1 VALHLGPLPI
11 HASLGR
17 SRLQLS
23 GASGHRLLELLLLA
37 LICADFCRVVLRLIG
52 ADGPFGWDESVYAVR
67 ARSWVHPESLSS
79 GWADIRPPLLPLIGT
94 LPMLAGAEEWQF
106 RLIGLI
112 SGVGLVLGA
121 WWLARGIAGPIA
133 GVLTAG
139 AVYVAPYAQRESA
152 LFLTDVPAAA
162 LLVWAMGL
170 LWRELELK
178 PRPGRG
184 LVLAATLGAVAF
196 FMRYGSTTALA
207 PMAITSLALWWRR
220 ILTYRRVAV
229 AAAAVLAA
237 AVILHLIHSTVAMGS
252 PLSILRAAREVVS
265 PDRRGN
271 LPIDEY
277 QAYLPAIL
285 GGVLGFYL
293 LAAGVGA
300 LGFRLADAA
309 LRGEIGRSTRA
320 ALFLVVTGTGHVLL
334 LVSGVGHAEPRF
346 FLFST
351 VLFIVAGSAVVAGL
365 VRTLPSHARPLA
377 LVIAL
382 LAVVAV
388 RSDGMEQ
395 ALTRAGGTNGYYRP
409 FEILGTEIRDA
420 SPDRCGVVTESESLI
435 SWYSGCDAITF
446 GRPRTP
452 DRQDFL
458 RADDRWLVVYFRDDA
473 PLLDPDLMAAYMADV
488 VGPPLEVLD
497 PRTGDLF
504 ARAWRFAP

>member
-1 VALHLGPLPI
+1 MLHPGPVPI

-17 SRLQLS
+17 SGRLLS
-23 GASGHRLLELLLLA
+23 GVSRYRLLELLLLA

-79 GWADIRPPLLPLIGT
+79 GWAEIRPPILPLIGT
-94 LPMLAGAEEWQF
+94 LPVLAGGDEWQF
-106 RLIGLI
+106 RLIGLL

-121 WWLARGIAGPIA
+121 WWLARGIAGPVA
-133 GVLTAG
+133 GVLAAA

-162 LLVWAMGL
+162 LLLWAMGL
-170 LWRELELK
+170 LWRELELN

-184 LVLAATLGAVAF
+184 LVLAATLGAIAF

-220 ILTYRRVAV
+220 ILTYWRVVVVAV
-229 AAAAVLAA
+229 AVLAA
-237 AVILHLIHSTVAMGS
+237 ALILHLIHSSMAMGS
-252 PLSILRAAREVVS
+252 PLAILGAAREVVS

-300 LGFRLADAA
+300 LGFRLADSV

-365 VRTLPSHARPLA
+365 VRTLPPYWRPVA
-377 LVIAL
+377 LVVAAL
-382 LAVVAV
+382 MVVAV
-388 RSDGMEQ
+388 RSDGIEQ
-395 ALTRAGGTNGYYRP
+395 ALTRASSTNGYYEP
-409 FEILGTEIRDA
+409 FEILGTEIREA
-420 SPDRCGVVTESESLI
+420 SSDRCGVVTESESLVA
-435 SWYSGCDAITF
+435 WYSGCDAITF
-446 GRPRTP
+446 GRPRGP
-452 DRQDFL
+452 DRHDAL
-458 RADDRWLVVYFRDDA
+458 RADDRWLVVYFRDEV
-473 PLLDPDLMAAYMADV
+473 PLLDPDLMTAYMADV
-488 VGPPLEVLD
+488 VEPPLEVLD

-504 ARAWRFAP
+504 ARIWRFAP